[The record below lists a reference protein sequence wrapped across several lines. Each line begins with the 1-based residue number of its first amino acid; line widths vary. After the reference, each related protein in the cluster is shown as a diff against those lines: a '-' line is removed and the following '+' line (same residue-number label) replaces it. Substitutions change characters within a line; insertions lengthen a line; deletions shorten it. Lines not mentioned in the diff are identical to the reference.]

1 MADFLK
7 SLELANKVLWKRFFR
22 ACFHRKQVVTEEKL
36 GSVRKVLF
44 IRYDKIG
51 DMIVST
57 PMFRGMRAIDESIV
71 VGVVAS
77 EENARL
83 IGSDTNVDHIHIFSR
98 LKPFDSVKEILRA
111 RKIGYDAAVNL
122 NLNDSLTGSLIANLA
137 VPNGIKIARDS
148 REHRLFYD
156 LLLPIRRENN
166 RPMVELL
173 LPFLEVFGTLP
184 SKEMLKPYLVVR
196 DDTRR
201 KASRRLNDLGLN
213 GKSAEEIES
222 FVLVN
227 LSAGRP
233 TRRWSEV
240 GYEELIREMLTRG
253 YDVEHVVLVSHPR
266 DREIRENLL
275 EQLAGLPVT
284 AYPSTDD
291 LMEIAALI
299 GLARAVISPDTS
311 IIHFAS
317 AMGTP
322 IVGLYTT
329 IETNPLEW
337 QPYGVPY
344 RSVFAESG
352 MPVSSISSKV
362 VMSAL
367 VDLLE
372 ELNGHG

>member
-1 MADFLK
+1 MAGFLK
-7 SLELANKVLWKRFFR
+7 SLELANKVLWKRFFS
-22 ACFHRKQVVTEEKL
+22 ACFHRKQAVIPERL
-36 GSVRKVLF
+36 RSVRKVLF

-57 PMFRGMRAIDESIV
+57 PMFRGIRAIDRSIV
-71 VGVVAS
+71 VGVIAS
-77 EENARL
+77 EENARV
-83 IGSDTNVDHIHIFSR
+83 IGSDTNVDHIHVFSR
-98 LKPFDSVKEILRA
+98 LKPFESLKEIVRA

-122 NLNDSLTGSLIANLA
+122 NLNDSLTGSLIANLC
-137 VPNGIKIARDS
+137 VPDGIKVARDS
-148 REHRLFYD
+148 QEHRLFYD
-156 LLLPIRRENN
+156 LLLPIQRENN

-184 SKEMLKPYLVVR
+184 TKEMLKPYLVVR

-201 KASRRLNDLGLN
+201 RMICRLNDLGLE
-213 GKSAEEIES
+213 GKGADEVDP
-222 FVLVN
+222 FVLVS
-227 LSAGRP
+227 LSAGKP
-233 TRRWSEV
+233 TRQWNEA
-240 GYEELIREMLTRG
+240 GYEELVREILNRDSG
-253 YDVEHVVLVSHPR
+253 VERVVLLSHPR

-275 EQLAGLPVT
+275 EKLAEYPVH

-299 GLARAVISPDTS
+299 GLARAIISPDTS

-344 RSVFAESG
+344 RSIFAERG
-352 MPVSSISSKV
+352 MPVSSITSEAVISEII
-362 VMSAL
+362 
-367 VDLLE
+367 DLLKE
-372 ELNGHG
+372 MNENE